1 MSSLAVKV
9 SKLSK
14 IYGNT
19 TAVQDVS
26 FEIETGSITA
36 LLGGNGAGKTTIISM
51 LLGLLTP
58 TSGTIHLLGE
68 QMPEQR
74 QTVTPKMNFGS
85 PYVDLPKR
93 LTVRQ
98 NLDVFASLYGIQEPK
113 RRIEQLCEELHLEN
127 IIDRPT
133 GKLSSGQATRVGLAK
148 ALINAPC
155 LLLLDEPTASL
166 DPDTADWMREYLKAY
181 RDLTEATII
190 LASHNMTEVER
201 VCENVL
207 MLKSGSMID
216 HGSPFSLIEKYSR
229 QNLEQVFLE
238 IARSPDRAK

>member
-19 TAVQDVS
+19 TAVQDLS

-58 TSGTIHLLGE
+58 TNGTIHLLGE

-85 PYVDLPKR
+85 PYVNLPKR

-98 NLDVFASLYGIQEPK
+98 NLDVFASLYGLREPK
-113 RRIEQLCEELHLEN
+113 RRIEQLCDELHLEN

-148 ALINAPC
+148 ALINAPVSYTH
-155 LLLLDEPTASL
+155 LTLPTIYA
-166 DPDTADWMREYLKAY
+166 
-181 RDLTEATII
+181 
-190 LASHNMTEVER
+190 V
-201 VCENVL
+201 
-207 MLKSGSMID
+207 
-216 HGSPFSLIEKYSR
+216 
-229 QNLEQVFLE
+229 
-238 IARSPDRAK
+238 

>member
-19 TAVQDVS
+19 TAVQDLS

-58 TSGTIHLLGE
+58 SNGTIHLLGE

-98 NLDVFASLYGIQEPK
+98 NLDVFASLYGLREPK
-113 RRIEQLCEELHLEN
+113 RRIEQLCDELHLEN

-155 LLLLDEPTASL
+155 LLLLDEPTSSMDQATEKKVVAAL
-166 DPDTADWMREYLKAY
+166 KETCMGKTMLIVTHRNPILTIVDRVFVLENGTIVADQTPQQLGMK
-181 RDLTEATII
+181 
-190 LASHNMTEVER
+190 
-201 VCENVL
+201 
-207 MLKSGSMID
+207 K
-216 HGSPFSLIEKYSR
+216 
-229 QNLEQVFLE
+229 
-238 IARSPDRAK
+238 

>member
-19 TAVQDVS
+19 TAVQDLS

-58 TSGTIHLLGE
+58 TSGTIHLLGK

-74 QTVTPKMNFGS
+74 KTVTPKMNFGS

-98 NLDVFASLYGIQEPK
+98 NLDVFASLYGLREPK
-113 RRIEQLCEELHLEN
+113 RRIEQLCDELHLKN

-166 DPDTADWMREYLKAY
+166 DPDTADWVREYLKAY
-181 RDLTEATII
+181 RDLTGATII

-238 IARSPDRAK
+238 IARSPDGAQ